1 VATSTAEASMGGR
14 LGAVL
19 VAIAAAFVILGVS
32 IVPFLTPVW
41 IHGEQDRSGATGF
54 VGAAADAVHWD
65 ADQIVS
71 RLVLGG
77 SFDITTDRLQVLLD
91 PKEQQ
96 HMRDVRAVFDGLA
109 ILILASAAGL
119 VVAFRRRG
127 SAARQAFWR
136 GVSLGARGL
145 AVAMA
150 VIGLLS
156 IVAFDAAFEAFHE
169 LLFPAGS
176 FSFDPAT
183 ERLVQLFPDQFWS
196 DTALALGV
204 VAIILSVGVAW
215 LASRQAA
222 RVGSTAA
229 VSAGAS
235 TLAPR
240 GAP

>member
-1 VATSTAEASMGGR
+1 VASSTAGGSIR
-14 LGAVL
+14 GRVGAVF

-41 IHGEQDRSGATGF
+41 IHGEQDRSGAPRF
-54 VGAAADAVHWD
+54 VGAPPDAVHWD
-65 ADQIVS
+65 ADQIVN
-71 RLVLGG
+71 RLLFGAT
-77 SFDITTDRLQVLLD
+77 FEITTDRLEPLLD
-91 PKEQQ
+91 SKEQA
-96 HMRDVRAVFDGLA
+96 HMEDVRGVLDGLGL
-109 ILILASAAGL
+109 LILASAAWL
-119 VVAFRRRG
+119 VIAFRPAG
-127 SAARQAFWR
+127 SGARQALWR
-136 GVSLGARGL
+136 AVSLGARGL

-150 VIGLLS
+150 AIGVLS
-156 IVAFDAAFEAFHE
+156 IVAFDAAFQVFHE

-204 VAIILSVGVAW
+204 VTIVVSIGVAW
-215 LASRQAA
+215 LASRRAA
-222 RVGSTAA
+222 QVGSAA
-229 VSAGAS
+229 PVTSGAS

>member
-1 VATSTAEASMGGR
+1 VASSTAGGSMRGR

-32 IVPFLTPVW
+32 IAPFLTPVW
-41 IHGEQDRSGATGF
+41 IHGEQDRSGAPTF
-54 VGAAADAVHWD
+54 VGAPPDAVHWD
-65 ADQIVS
+65 ADQIVN
-71 RLVLGG
+71 RLLFGG
-77 SFDITTDRLQVLLD
+77 TFEITTDRLELLLD
-91 PKEQQ
+91 SKEQA
-96 HMRDVRAVFDGLA
+96 HMEGVRGVFDGLGL
-109 ILILASAAGL
+109 LILASAVWL
-119 VVAFRRRG
+119 VIAFRRAG
-127 SAARQAFWR
+127 SGARQALWR
-136 GVSLGARGL
+136 AVSLGARGL

-150 VIGLLS
+150 VIGVLS
-156 IVAFDAAFEAFHE
+156 IVAFDAAFQVFHE

-204 VAIILSVGVAW
+204 VTIALSIGVAW
-215 LASRQAA
+215 MASRRAA
-222 RVGSTAA
+222 RVGSAA
-229 VSAGAS
+229 PIPSGAS